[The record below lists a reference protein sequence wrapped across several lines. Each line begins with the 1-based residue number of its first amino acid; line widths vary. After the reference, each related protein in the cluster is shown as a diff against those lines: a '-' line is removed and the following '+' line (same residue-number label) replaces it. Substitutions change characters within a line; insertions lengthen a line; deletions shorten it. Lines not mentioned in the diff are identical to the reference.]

1 MNNFEEITKN
11 PETLGA
17 FLRGLPVIEAPW
29 DEEFQRS
36 RANMF
41 CSPFF
46 LLALDRKA
54 EENAGDVL
62 FGTIGWTGNYR
73 FTFEVDNENGLRVL
87 SGINPYASEYSL
99 KPNEVFRTPEF
110 IFTYSTEVPV
120 KR

>member
-1 MNNFEEITKN
+1 
-11 PETLGA
+11 
-17 FLRGLPVIEAPW
+17 
-29 DEEFQRS
+29 
-36 RANMF
+36 MF

-73 FTFEVDNENGLRVL
+73 FTFEVDNENGLRIL

-110 IFTYSTEVPV
+110 IFTYSAKGKGKASRDFQRWATQISVERRREVSYDIAEQLGSDLF
-120 KR
+120 

>member
-1 MNNFEEITKN
+1 MIPSWGVVPTCFV
-11 PETLGA
+11 
-17 FLRGLPVIEAPW
+17 LR
-29 DEEFQRS
+29 
-36 RANMF
+36 
-41 CSPFF
+41 F

-110 IFTYSTEVPV
+110 IFTYSTEGKGKPAAISSVGHANIS
-120 KR
+120 